1 MNSFYVAWQQ
11 VQRLIRY
18 PCLSPQDQRSRSQA
32 IGVVGD
38 EESAPFDNWQPEVE
52 SVEAER
58 PEDER
63 HAAGDGVREAGVGS
77 ASKGDDGED
86 IGREVKERPKGKD
99 GRRRAN
105 MGLPFLTGISPAG
118 FLSANR
124 KQPGERDH
132 VIKVN
137 A

>member
-1 MNSFYVAWQQ
+1 M
-11 VQRLIRY
+11 
-18 PCLSPQDQRSRSQA
+18 
-32 IGVVGD
+32 VGD
-38 EESAPFDNWQPEVE
+38 EQSVPFDNWQPEVE
-52 SVEAER
+52 SVEAEH

-63 HAAGDGVREAGVGS
+63 RAAGDGVGEAEAGS
-77 ASKGDDGED
+77 ASKGDDLED
-86 IGREVKERPKGKD
+86 VGREVKERPKGKD

-124 KQPGERDH
+124 KQPGEKDH

>member
-1 MNSFYVAWQQ
+1 M
-11 VQRLIRY
+11 
-18 PCLSPQDQRSRSQA
+18 
-32 IGVVGD
+32 VGD
-38 EESAPFDNWQPEVE
+38 EQSPPFDNWQPEVE
-52 SVEAER
+52 SEQTEH

-63 HAAGDGVREAGVGS
+63 QVAGDGVREAEVGS

-86 IGREVKERPKGKD
+86 IGREVKETTKGKD

-137 A
+137 L